1 MKKKKVMKLAYL
13 LMGIA
18 LLLSSCSEDL
28 FTGGSDSNEDVTIS
42 LAYSDVSPRDIVV
55 NSRAT
60 PQEERHL
67 DNLYIYIFDGN
78 GNLKGYK
85 GIEGEDS
92 LNQNTS
98 SSNSSNS
105 SNKGVITGIET
116 RSGDSYIYAVAN
128 ISTGLYPVETSNG
141 TVEPNKLPINLD
153 ENKARAGEYEF
164 TLDQLKA
171 LTFNR
176 SSRNTIQISSAF
188 LMSGA
193 VQEGKPVNITP
204 AGTIENGENGEN
216 DIRLSRIVSKVK
228 FTIKEKTGDGVTRS
242 FKLDNYSIMN
252 IAMKGTL
259 IGNIDGNKKYN
270 ISNDKDVSNIKG
282 LTLGVN
288 DVDST
293 GAECFEAYLPENL
306 QEPQKSVNNQAM
318 RENDGMLISKEFIN
332 APKYGTYVVL
342 KGKYE
347 ETQNG
352 STKTANVTYYVH
364 LGNCSADYNDYNVE
378 RNSMYTFNI
387 TVAGVNK
394 IIVEAKQ
401 KEGENE
407 QPGAEGVVMKYGDIG
422 KNLTLDSHYEYMV
435 MRFYQNNIQELKKA
449 GKGYFYQV
457 YALGK
462 HTDVINVGATTDGNK
477 NDVDTSW
484 IQFAIKC
491 SRDNSSSTYST
502 DKTSR
507 GTACSYP
514 GTEYSSDLYT
524 VENFLKYLYDN
535 SESTSIWTGS
545 DSIGNYVDATCFVSE
560 NYYKDRSWDEYVND
574 VDKRAFYVANKVWV
588 SKDKRSVY
596 AGAQYGLT
604 QHNIQTFYDRNQAD
618 SVIAYGCETIN
629 DEEKPDGGSDYN
641 IKDKADGSNGNEFWD
656 GRANMMEDIFDEHGK
671 PVKTWDDLKN
681 TRDNLYHSLRIACMR
696 RNRDLNGDGNISDDE
711 IRWYAPA
718 TQQYAGLWI
727 GEEIMSTE
735 SKLFNKSTKILKYG
749 SNKERMV
756 YYSSTRD
763 AESYLSE
770 EGMAT
775 SNMNKGY
782 GGFSPKYVRCVRN
795 LKSWELGYAKT
806 PDPYY
811 SYDSGTKT
819 VTLDKVD
826 EDALNITGEQGEL
839 FDHTERDEG
848 NKPAKKFTI
857 ANSIW
862 KTPYNY
868 KGTTIDPTPE
878 NVYNGKYWCYG
889 RYSENNKKNWRV
901 PNQREFCIMAMV
913 STDDDKIDVKWTAC
927 RTHFSNMNFRQS
939 WTYNHI
945 DDDSKNKGAVTMSL
959 KGVSGVRCIKVLK

>member
-28 FTGGSDSNEDVTIS
+28 FTGGSESNKDVTIS

-85 GIEGEDS
+85 GIEGEDN

-98 SSNSSNS
+98 SSN
-105 SNKGVITGIET
+105 KEVIKDINT

-128 ISTGLYPVETSNG
+128 ISTGLYPVATSNG

-153 ENKARAGEYEF
+153 EEKARAGEYDF

-176 SSRNTIQISSAF
+176 NNRNTIQISSAF

-193 VQEGKPVNITP
+193 VQQGKLVNITP
-204 AGTIENGENGEN
+204 AGTIENDENDENDGN

-270 ISNDKDVSNIKG
+270 ISNNTDVSNIVG
-282 LTLGVN
+282 QTLGVN
-288 DVDST
+288 DVDET
-293 GAECFEAYLPENL
+293 GAKCFEAYLPENL
-306 QEPQKSVNNQAM
+306 QEAQHDVQDQAK
-318 RENDGMLISKEFIN
+318 REDDNVSNPKEFIN

-347 ETQNG
+347 ETKDG
-352 STKTANVTYYVH
+352 STKTAETTYYVH
-364 LGNCSADYNDYNVE
+364 LGDCSANHNDYNVE
-378 RNSMYTFNI
+378 RNCKYTFNI

-394 IIVEAKQ
+394 IIVEAK
-401 KEGENE
+401 KEGNE
-407 QPGAEGVVMKYGDIG
+407 QPGAEGVVMEYGKIG

-435 MRFYQNNIQELKKA
+435 MRFYKDEIQKLKKYNI
-449 GKGYFYQV
+449 GYYYQV

-462 HTDVINVGATTDGNK
+462 KTNPINVKDEANPTTQEHQQKLNG
-477 NDVDTSW
+477 VDTSW
-484 IQFAIKC
+484 IEFAITGRAGSK
-491 SRDNSSSTYST
+491 SSYGNENGG
-502 DKTSR
+502 R
-507 GTACSYP
+507 GIPCDYP
-514 GTEYSSDLYT
+514 GKKGEIHTMDIET
-524 VENFLKYLYDN
+524 FLKMLYDN
-535 SESTSIWTGS
+535 ADNDSFWTNGEY
-545 DSIGNYVDATCFVSE
+545 IDATCFVSE
-560 NYYKDRSWDEYVND
+560 NYYKDLSWDKYVND
-574 VDKRAFYVANKVWV
+574 VDKRAFYVASYVWV
-588 SKDKRSVY
+588 SEDKRSVY
-596 AGAQYGLT
+596 AEAQYGLT
-604 QHNIQTFYDRNQAD
+604 QHNIQTFYDRSQAGN
-618 SVIAYGCETIN
+618 VTAYGCETIN
-629 DEEKPDGGSDYN
+629 DEEKPGGGDTGFDIN
-641 IKDKADGSNGNEFWD
+641 EQVEGSNGNDYWD
-656 GRANMMEDIFDEHGK
+656 GRANMMQDIDKFKDKK
-671 PVKTWDDLKN
+671 PVKYWDELKGN
-681 TRDNLYHSLRIACMR
+681 ISLRIACMS
-696 RNRDLNGDGNISDDE
+696 RNRDLNGDGNISEDE

-718 TQQYAGLWI
+718 TNQYAGLWI

-735 SKLFNKSTKILKYG
+735 SKLFNKSTKTLKT
-749 SNKERMV
+749 NKDRMI

-763 AESYLSE
+763 AEAFLSE

-775 SNMNKGY
+775 GNYNKVNTPY
-782 GGFSPKYVRCVRN
+782 APKYVRCVRN
-795 LKSWELGYAKT
+795 LKSGEIGYNQI
-806 PDPYY
+806 PDQYY
-811 SYDSGTKT
+811 SYDSEHKT

-857 ANSIW
+857 ADSQW
-862 KTPYNY
+862 TDYYNY
-868 KGTTIDPTPE
+868 QGILMKPTAE

-889 RYSENNKKNWRV
+889 RYSGKNGEKNWRV
-901 PNQREFCIMAMV
+901 PNQRELCIMAMV
-913 STDDDKIDVKWTAC
+913 APNDALNSAC

-939 WTYNHI
+939 WTHNYSNI
-945 DDDSKNKGAVTMSL
+945 VTMSL
-959 KGVSGVRCIKVLK
+959 SNAWGVRCIKVLK

>member
-28 FTGGSDSNEDVTIS
+28 FTGGSESNKDVTIS

-85 GIEGEDS
+85 GIEGEDN

-98 SSNSSNS
+98 SSETE
-105 SNKGVITGIET
+105 KQEITGIKT

-128 ISTGLYPVETSNG
+128 ISTGLYPVATSNG

-153 ENKARAGEYEF
+153 EDKACAGEYEF

-176 SSRNTIQISSAF
+176 NNRNTIQISSAF

-193 VQEGKPVNITP
+193 VQQGNLVNITP
-204 AGTIENGENGEN
+204 AGTIENGGN

-228 FTIKEKTGDGVTRS
+228 FTIKEYTGDGVTRS

-270 ISNDKDVSNIKG
+270 ISNNTDVSNIVG
-282 LTLGVN
+282 QTLSVN
-288 DVDST
+288 DVDET
-293 GAECFEAYLPENL
+293 GAKYFKAYLPENL
-306 QEPQKSVNNQAM
+306 QEAQHDVQDQAK
-318 RENDGMLISKEFIN
+318 REDDNMSNPKEFTN

-347 ETQNG
+347 ETKDG
-352 STKTANVTYYVH
+352 STKTAETTYYVH
-364 LGNCSADYNDYNVE
+364 LGDCSANHNDYNVE
-378 RNSMYTFNI
+378 RNCKYTFNI
-387 TVAGVNK
+387 TVAGVDK
-394 IIVEAKQ
+394 IIVEAK
-401 KEGENE
+401 KEGNK
-407 QPGAEGVVMKYGDIG
+407 QPGAEGVVMEYGKIG

-435 MRFYQNNIQELKKA
+435 MRFYKDEIQKLKKDNI
-449 GKGYFYQV
+449 GYYYQV

-462 HTDVINVGATTDGNK
+462 KTKPINVQDVANPTTQKHQEKLNG
-477 NDVDTSW
+477 VDTSW
-484 IQFAIKC
+484 IEFAITG
-491 SRDNSSSTYST
+491 RGNSTSSYGNENSG
-502 DKTSR
+502 R
-507 GTACSYP
+507 GTPCDYP
-514 GTEYSSDLYT
+514 GIGKTMDIET
-524 VENFLKYLYDN
+524 FLKMLYVNANND
-535 SESTSIWTGS
+535 SFWTEGKY
-545 DSIGNYVDATCFVSE
+545 IDATCFVSE
-560 NYYKDRSWDEYVND
+560 NYYKDLSWDQYVNN
-574 VDKRAFYVANKVWV
+574 VDKRAFYLANKISV
-588 SKDKRSVY
+588 SEDKRSVY
-596 AGAQYGLT
+596 AEAQYGLT
-604 QHNIQTFYDRNQAD
+604 QHNIQTFYDRNQAG

-629 DEEKPDGGSDYN
+629 DEEKSDGRSDYN
-641 IKDKADGSNGNEFWD
+641 IADQAVGSNGNDYWN
-656 GRANMMEDIFDEHGK
+656 GLANMMKDIFINGE
-671 PVKTWDDLKN
+671 PVKNWDDLKN
-681 TRDNLYHSLRIACMR
+681 TKDNLYHSLRIACMR
-696 RNRDLNGDGNISDDE
+696 RNRDLNGDGKISEDE

-735 SKLFNKSTKILKYG
+735 SKLFNRSTKTLKIDNLE
-749 SNKERMV
+749 SRMI

-763 AESYLSE
+763 AEAFLSE

-775 SNMNKGY
+775 GNYNKVNTPY
-782 GGFSPKYVRCVRN
+782 APKYVRCVRN
-795 LKSWELGYAKT
+795 LKSGEIGYNQT
-806 PDPYY
+806 PDTYY
-811 SYDSGTKT
+811 SYNSNTKT

-857 ANSIW
+857 ADSQW
-862 KTPYNY
+862 TDYY
-868 KGTTIDPTPE
+868 YDKGIQMKPTAD

-889 RYSENNKKNWRV
+889 RYSGKNGEKNWRV
-901 PNQREFCIMAMV
+901 PNQRELCIMAMV
-913 STDDDKIDVKWTAC
+913 APNDALNSAC
-927 RTHFSNMNFRQS
+927 RTHFSNMDFRQS
-939 WTYNHI
+939 WTHNNSNI
-945 DDDSKNKGAVTMSL
+945 VTMSL
-959 KGVSGVRCIKVLK
+959 SHAWGVRCIKVLK

>member
-28 FTGGSDSNEDVTIS
+28 FTGGSESNKDVTIS

-85 GIEGEDS
+85 GIEGEDN

-98 SSNSSNS
+98 SSETE
-105 SNKGVITGIET
+105 KQEITGIKT

-128 ISTGLYPVETSNG
+128 ISTGLYPVATSNG

-153 ENKARAGEYEF
+153 EDKACAGEYEF

-176 SSRNTIQISSAF
+176 NNRNTIQISSAF

-193 VQEGKPVNITP
+193 VQQGNLVNITP
-204 AGTIENGENGEN
+204 AGTIENGGN

-228 FTIKEKTGDGVTRS
+228 FTIKEYTGDGVTRS

-270 ISNDKDVSNIKG
+270 ISNNTDVSNIVG
-282 LTLGVN
+282 QTLSVN
-288 DVDST
+288 DVDET
-293 GAECFEAYLPENL
+293 GAKYFKAYLPENL
-306 QEPQKSVNNQAM
+306 QEAQHDVQDQAK
-318 RENDGMLISKEFIN
+318 REDDNMSNPKEFIN

-347 ETQNG
+347 ETKDG
-352 STKTANVTYYVH
+352 STKTAETTYYVH
-364 LGNCSADYNDYNVE
+364 LGDCSANPNDYNVE
-378 RNSMYTFNI
+378 RNCKYTFNI
-387 TVAGVNK
+387 TVAGVDK
-394 IIVEAKQ
+394 IIVEAK
-401 KEGENE
+401 KEGNE
-407 QPGAEGVVMKYGDIG
+407 QPGAEGVVMEYGNMG

-435 MRFYQNNIQELKKA
+435 MRFERKHIQNLKKYNL
-449 GKGYFYQV
+449 GYFYQV

-462 HTDVINVGATTDGNK
+462 KTDPINVKDEANPTTQEHQKKLNG
-477 NDVDTSW
+477 VDTSW
-484 IQFAIKC
+484 IEFAITGRAGSK
-491 SRDNSSSTYST
+491 SSYGNENGG
-502 DKTSR
+502 R
-507 GTACSYP
+507 GIPCDYP
-514 GTEYSSDLYT
+514 GKKGEIHTMDIET
-524 VENFLKYLYDN
+524 FLKMLYDN
-535 SESTSIWTGS
+535 ADNDSFWTNGEY
-545 DSIGNYVDATCFVSE
+545 IDATCFVSE
-560 NYYKDRSWDEYVND
+560 NYYKDLSWDKYVND
-574 VDKRAFYVANKVWV
+574 VDKRAFYVASYVWV
-588 SKDKRSVY
+588 SEDKRSVY
-596 AGAQYGLT
+596 AEAQYGLT
-604 QHNIQTFYDRNQAD
+604 QHNIQTFYDRSQAGN
-618 SVIAYGCETIN
+618 VTAYGCETIN
-629 DEEKPDGGSDYN
+629 DEEKPGGGDTGFDIN
-641 IKDKADGSNGNEFWD
+641 EQVEGSNGNDYWD
-656 GRANMMEDIFDEHGK
+656 GRANMMQDIDKFKDKK
-671 PVKTWDDLKN
+671 PVKYWDELKGN
-681 TRDNLYHSLRIACMR
+681 ISLRIACMS
-696 RNRDLNGDGNISDDE
+696 RNRDLNGDGNISEDE

-718 TQQYAGLWI
+718 TNQYAGLWI

-735 SKLFNKSTKILKYG
+735 SKLFNRSTKTLKIDNLE
-749 SNKERMV
+749 SRMI

-763 AESYLSE
+763 AEAFLSE

-775 SNMNKGY
+775 GNYNKVNTPY
-782 GGFSPKYVRCVRN
+782 APKYVRCVRN
-795 LKSWELGYAKT
+795 LKSGEIGYNQI
-806 PDPYY
+806 PDQYY
-811 SYDSGTKT
+811 SYDSEHKT

-857 ANSIW
+857 ADSQW
-862 KTPYNY
+862 TDYYNY
-868 KGTTIDPTPE
+868 QGILMKPTAE

-889 RYSENNKKNWRV
+889 RYSGKNGEKNWRV
-901 PNQREFCIMAMV
+901 PNQRELCIMAMV
-913 STDDDKIDVKWTAC
+913 APNDALNSAC
-927 RTHFSNMNFRQS
+927 RTHFSNMDFRQS
-939 WTYNHI
+939 WTHHYSNI
-945 DDDSKNKGAVTMSL
+945 VTMSL
-959 KGVSGVRCIKVLK
+959 SNAWGVRCIKVLK

>member
-28 FTGGSDSNEDVTIS
+28 FTGGSESNKDVTIS

-55 NSRAT
+55 NSRAKT
-60 PQEERHL
+60 QEERHL

-85 GIEGEDS
+85 GIEGEDN

-98 SSNSSNS
+98 SSETE
-105 SNKGVITGIET
+105 KQEITDIKT

-128 ISTGLYPVETSNG
+128 ISTGLYPVATSNG

-153 ENKARAGEYEF
+153 EEKARAGEYEF

-176 SSRNTIQISSAF
+176 NNRNTIQISSAF

-193 VQEGKPVNITP
+193 VQQGNLVNITP
-204 AGTIENGENGEN
+204 AGTIENGGN

-228 FTIKEKTGDGVTRS
+228 FTIKEYTGDGVTRS

-270 ISNDKDVSNIKG
+270 ISNNTDVSNIVG
-282 LTLGVN
+282 QTLSVN
-288 DVDST
+288 DVDET
-293 GAECFEAYLPENL
+293 GAEYFKAYLPENL
-306 QEPQKSVNNQAM
+306 QEAQHDVQDQAK
-318 RENDGMLISKEFIN
+318 REDDNMSNPKEFIN

-347 ETQNG
+347 ETKDG
-352 STKTANVTYYVH
+352 STKTAETTYYVH
-364 LGNCSADYNDYNVE
+364 LGDCSANYNDYNVE
-378 RNSMYTFNI
+378 RNCKYTFNI

-394 IIVEAKQ
+394 IIVEAK
-401 KEGENE
+401 KEGNE
-407 QPGAEGVVMKYGDIG
+407 QPGAEGVVMEYGNMG

-435 MRFYQNNIQELKKA
+435 MRFERKHIQNLQKYNL
-449 GKGYFYQV
+449 GYFYQV
-457 YALGK
+457 YTLGK
-462 HTDVINVGATTDGNK
+462 KTDPINVKDEANPTTQEHQKKLNG
-477 NDVDTSW
+477 VDTSW
-484 IQFAIKC
+484 IEFAITGRAGSK
-491 SRDNSSSTYST
+491 SSYGNENGG
-502 DKTSR
+502 R
-507 GTACSYP
+507 GTPCDYP
-514 GTEYSSDLYT
+514 GNKHTMDIET
-524 VENFLKYLYDN
+524 FLKKLYDN
-535 SESTSIWTGS
+535 ADN
-545 DSIGNYVDATCFVSE
+545 DSFWPNGEYIDATCFVSE
-560 NYYKDRSWDEYVND
+560 NYYSNLSWDKYVND
-574 VDKRAFYVANKVWV
+574 VDKRAFYVASYVWV
-588 SKDKRSVY
+588 SEDTRSVY
-596 AGAQYGLT
+596 AKAQYGLT
-604 QHNIQTFYDRNQAD
+604 QHNIQTFYDRSQAG
-618 SVIAYGCETIN
+618 SVTAYGCETIN
-629 DEEKPDGGSDYN
+629 DEEKPGGGDTGFDIN
-641 IKDKADGSNGNEFWD
+641 EQVEGSNGNDYWN
-656 GRANMMEDIFDEHGK
+656 GRANMIQDIDNFKDNK
-671 PVKTWDDLKN
+671 PVKYWDELKGN
-681 TRDNLYHSLRIACMR
+681 ISLRIACMS
-696 RNRDLNGDGNISDDE
+696 RNRDLNGDGNISEDE

-718 TQQYAGLWI
+718 TNQYAGLWI

-735 SKLFNKSTKILKYG
+735 SKLFNKSTKTLKTY
-749 SNKERMV
+749 KDRMI

-763 AESYLSE
+763 AEAFLSE

-775 SNMNKGY
+775 GNYNKVNTPY
-782 GGFSPKYVRCVRN
+782 APKYVRCVRN
-795 LKSWELGYAKT
+795 LKSGEIGYNQT
-806 PDPYY
+806 PDTYY
-811 SYDSGTKT
+811 NSSYDSERKTFT

-857 ANSIW
+857 AKDLWTGS
-862 KTPYNY
+862 YDY
-868 KGTTIDPTPE
+868 KGTTMTPTPK

-889 RYSENNKKNWRV
+889 RYIDENNEKNWRV
-901 PNQREFCIMAMV
+901 PNQRELCIMVMV
-913 STDDDKIDVKWTAC
+913 APNYALDSAC

-939 WTYNHI
+939 WTYKGY
-945 DDDSKNKGAVTMSL
+945 KNGGMLTMSL
-959 KGVSGVRCIKVLK
+959 KDVKGVRCIKVLK

>member
-13 LMGIA
+13 LIGVA

-85 GIEGEDS
+85 GIEGEDN

-98 SSNSSNS
+98 SSE
-105 SNKGVITGIET
+105 KQEITGIKT

-128 ISTGLYPVETSNG
+128 IYTGLYPVATSNG

-153 ENKARAGEYEF
+153 ENKARAGEYDF

-176 SSRNTIQISSAF
+176 SNRNTIQISSAF

-193 VQEGKPVNITP
+193 VQEGKLVNITP
-204 AGTIENGENGEN
+204 AGTIEKGGN

-259 IGNIDGNKKYN
+259 IGNIDGNDKKY
-270 ISNDKDVSNIKG
+270 ISNDTDVSNIEG
-282 LTLGVN
+282 QTLGVN
-288 DVDST
+288 DVDET
-293 GAECFEAYLPENL
+293 GAEYFEAYLPENL
-306 QEPQKSVNNQAM
+306 QEPKQSINVQAM
-318 RENDGMLISKEFIN
+318 REDDSQSIPKVFTN
-332 APKYGTYVVL
+332 APDYGTYVVL

-347 ETQNG
+347 ETKEG

-364 LGNCSADYNDYNVE
+364 LGDCSVNYNDYNVE
-378 RNSMYTFNI
+378 RNCKYTFNI

-394 IIVEAKQ
+394 IIVEAR
-401 KEGENE
+401 KEGNE
-407 QPGAEGVVMKYGDIG
+407 QPGAEGVVMEYGKIG

-435 MRFYQNNIQELKKA
+435 MRFYKDEIQKLKKYNI
-449 GKGYFYQV
+449 GYYYQV

-462 HTDVINVGATTDGNK
+462 KTKPINVKDIANPTTEQHQQKLNG
-477 NDVDTSW
+477 VDTSW
-484 IQFAIKC
+484 IEFAITGRAGSK
-491 SRDNSSSTYST
+491 SIYGSANNG
-502 DKTSR
+502 R
-507 GTACSYP
+507 GFPCDYP
-514 GTEYSSDLYT
+514 GIGNTMNIET
-524 VENFLKYLYDN
+524 FLKKLYDN
-535 SESTSIWTGS
+535 ADNDSFWTNGEY
-545 DSIGNYVDATCFVSE
+545 IDATCFVSE
-560 NYYKDRSWDEYVND
+560 NYYKDLSWDKYVNS
-574 VDKRAFYVANKVWV
+574 VDKRAFYVASKIWV
-588 SKDKRSVY
+588 SHDKRSVY
-596 AGAQYGLT
+596 AEAQYGLT
-604 QHNIQTFYDRNQAD
+604 QHNIQTFYDRNKAG

-629 DEEKPDGGSDYN
+629 DEEKPDGSDTGFDIN
-641 IKDKADGSNGNEFWD
+641 EQVKGSNGNDYWN
-656 GRANMMEDIFDEHGK
+656 GRANMILDIDKFKDGK
-671 PVKTWDDLKN
+671 PVRTWDKLKGN
-681 TRDNLYHSLRIACMR
+681 ISLRIACMS

-735 SKLFNKSTKILKYG
+735 SKLFNRSTKTLNIDDYK
-749 SNKERMV
+749 SRMI
-756 YYSSTRD
+756 YYSSTQD
-763 AESYLSE
+763 AESFLSE

-775 SNMNKGY
+775 GNYNLSSAAY
-782 GGFSPKYVRCVRN
+782 RPKYVRCVRN
-795 LKSWELGYAKT
+795 LKSGEIGYDQK
-806 PDPYY
+806 PDTYY
-811 SYDSGTKT
+811 SYDSETKT

-857 ANSIW
+857 ADSQWTGYYYYQGILM
-862 KTPYNY
+862 K
-868 KGTTIDPTPE
+868 PTAE

-889 RYSENNKKNWRV
+889 RYSGKNGEKNWRV
-901 PNQREFCIMAMV
+901 PNQRELCIMAMV
-913 STDDDKIDVKWTAC
+913 APNDALNSAC

-939 WTYNHI
+939 WTHNYSNI
-945 DDDSKNKGAVTMSL
+945 VTMSL
-959 KGVSGVRCIKVLK
+959 SNAWGVRCIKVLK

>member
-60 PQEERHL
+60 PEEERHL
-67 DNLYIYIFDGN
+67 NNLYIYIFDGN

-85 GIEGEDS
+85 SIEGEDN

-98 SSNSSNS
+98 SSN
-105 SNKGVITGIET
+105 KQEITGIKT

-128 ISTGLYPVETSNG
+128 IYTGLYPVATSNG

-153 ENKARAGEYEF
+153 EDRARAGEYKF

-176 SSRNTIQISSAF
+176 NNPNTIQISSAF

-193 VQEGKPVNITP
+193 VQKGKLVNITP
-204 AGTIENGENGEN
+204 AGTIKDGGN

-228 FTIKEKTGDGVTRS
+228 FTIKEKTGDDVKRS

-252 IAMKGTL
+252 IAMNGTL
-259 IGNIDGNKKYN
+259 IGYIDGNKKYN
-270 ISNDKDVSNIKG
+270 DKDVSNIVG

-288 DVDST
+288 DVDET
-293 GAECFEAYLPENL
+293 GAKYFEAYLPENL
-306 QEPQKSVNNQAM
+306 QDAQHDVQDQAK
-318 RENDGMLISKEFIN
+318 REDDNMSIPKVFTN

-347 ETQNG
+347 ETKDG
-352 STKTANVTYYVH
+352 STKTAEVTYYVH
-364 LGNCSADYNDYNVE
+364 LGDCSANYNDYNVE
-378 RNSMYTFNI
+378 RNCKYTFNI

-394 IIVEAKQ
+394 IIVEAK
-401 KEGENE
+401 KEGNE
-407 QPGAEGVVMKYGDIG
+407 QPGAEGVVMEYGKIDKIG

-435 MRFYQNNIQELKKA
+435 MRFDREDIQKLKKYDI
-449 GKGYFYQV
+449 GYYYQV

-462 HTDVINVGATTDGNK
+462 KTQPINVKDEANPTTQEHQQKLNG
-477 NDVDTSW
+477 VDTSW
-484 IQFAIKC
+484 IEFAITG
-491 SRDNSSSTYST
+491 RDDSKSSYG
-502 DKTSR
+502 DENDGR
-507 GTACSYP
+507 GTPCDYP
-514 GTEYSSDLYT
+514 GKKHTMDIET
-524 VENFLKYLYDN
+524 FLKLLYDN
-535 SESTSIWTGS
+535 TDNDRFWTDGKY
-545 DSIGNYVDATCFVSE
+545 IDATCFVSE
-560 NYYKDRSWDEYVND
+560 NYYSNRSWDQYVND
-574 VDKRAFYVANKVWV
+574 VDKRAFYVASNIWV
-588 SKDKRSVY
+588 SKDTRSVY
-596 AGAQYGLT
+596 AEAQYGLT
-604 QHNIQTFYDRNQAD
+604 QHNIQTFYDRSQAG

-629 DEEKPDGGSDYN
+629 DEKKSDGYN
-641 IKDKADGSNGNEFWD
+641 IKKQPLGSNGDDLWD
-656 GRANMMEDIFDEHGK
+656 GRANMKLDLYKDGNPI
-671 PVKTWDDLKN
+671 TWDDIKGNRLPTGNKLL
-681 TRDNLYHSLRIACMR
+681 TIACMS
-696 RNRDLNGDGNISDDE
+696 RNRDLNGDGKISDDE

-735 SKLFNKSTKILKYG
+735 SKLFNKSTKTLIYG
-749 SNKERMV
+749 SNSERMV
-756 YYSSTRD
+756 YYSSSQEAD
-763 AESYLSE
+763 AFFSE

-775 SNMNKGY
+775 ANAVLKG
-782 GGFSPKYVRCVRN
+782 GMSPRFVRCVRN
-795 LKSWELGYAKT
+795 LKSKDLGYGETPAKF
-806 PDPYY
+806 Y
-811 SYDSGTKT
+811 SYNSGTRT

-826 EDALNITGEQGEL
+826 KDALNITGEQREL

-862 KTPYNY
+862 NTPYNN
-868 KGTTIDPTPE
+868 IEPTQV
-878 NVYNGKYWCYG
+878 NIYTGKYKCYG
-889 RYSENNKKNWRV
+889 HYNQNNDKNWRV
-901 PNQREFCIMAMV
+901 PNQREFCIMTMV
-913 STDDDKIDVKWTAC
+913 YIDDPSCDVKWTAC
-927 RTHFSNMNFRQS
+927 RTHFSNMAFRQS
-939 WTYNHI
+939 WTCNHVN
-945 DDDSKNKGAVTMSL
+945 DPKSKLKGYLTMSPSQV
-959 KGVSGVRCIKVLK
+959 KGVRCIKVLK

>member
-13 LMGIA
+13 LMGVA
-18 LLLSSCSEDL
+18 LLLCSCSEDL
-28 FTGGSDSNEDVTIS
+28 FTGGSESNEDVTIS

-60 PQEERHL
+60 PEEESHL
-67 DNLYIYIFDGN
+67 NNLYIYIFDGN
-78 GNLKGYK
+78 GYLKGYK
-85 GIEGEDS
+85 GIEGEDN
-92 LNQNTS
+92 LTQNTS
-98 SSNSSNS
+98 S
-105 SNKGVITGIET
+105 SNKGVITGIKT

-128 ISTGLYPVETSNG
+128 IYTGLYPVATSNG
-141 TVEPNKLPINLD
+141 KVEPNKLPINLD
-153 ENKARAGEYEF
+153 EDRARAGEYEF

-176 SSRNTIQISSAF
+176 NNPNTIQISSAF

-193 VQEGKPVNITP
+193 VQEGSLVNITP
-204 AGTIENGENGEN
+204 AGTIEKGGN

-228 FTIKEKTGDGVTRS
+228 FTIKEETGDGVKRS

-270 ISNDKDVSNIKG
+270 ISNDKDVSNIVG
-282 LTLGVN
+282 QTLGVN

-364 LGNCSADYNDYNVE
+364 LGNCSANYNDYNVV

-394 IIVEAKQ
+394 IIVEAK
-401 KEGENE
+401 KEGNE
-407 QPGAEGVVMKYGDIG
+407 QPGAEGVVMEYGKIG

-435 MRFYQNNIQELKKA
+435 MRFNREDIQNLKKYNI
-449 GKGYFYQV
+449 GYYYQV

-462 HTDVINVGATTDGNK
+462 KTKPINVKDVANPATQKHQEKLNG
-477 NDVDTSW
+477 VDTSW
-484 IQFAIKC
+484 IEFAITGRAGSK
-491 SRDNSSSTYST
+491 SSYSNENGG
-502 DKTSR
+502 R
-507 GTACSYP
+507 GIPCDYP
-514 GTEYSSDLYT
+514 GIGNTMDIET
-524 VENFLKYLYDN
+524 FLKMLYDN
-535 SESTSIWTGS
+535 ADNDSFWTNGEY
-545 DSIGNYVDATCFVSE
+545 IDATCFVSE
-560 NYYKDRSWDEYVND
+560 NYYKDLSWDKYVND
-574 VDKRAFYVANKVWV
+574 VDKRAFYVASKIWV
-588 SKDKRSVY
+588 SEDKRSVY
-596 AGAQYGLT
+596 AEAQYGLT
-604 QHNIQTFYDRNQAD
+604 QHNIQTFYDRSQAG

-629 DEEKPDGGSDYN
+629 DEENSDGGSDYN
-641 IKDKADGSNGNEFWD
+641 IRDQQFGSNGNDYWN
-656 GRANMMEDIFDEHGK
+656 GRDNMKEDIFQDGK

-681 TRDNLYHSLRIACMR
+681 KYDNLYHSLRIACMR
-696 RNRDLNGDGNISDDE
+696 RNRDLNGDGNISDEE

-735 SKLFNKSTKILKYG
+735 SKLFNRSTKTLKKD
-749 SNKERMV
+749 SNGKDVGRMV
-756 YYSSTRD
+756 YYSSTKD
-763 AESYLSE
+763 AESFLSE

-775 SNMNKGY
+775 SNANKARGTY
-782 GGFSPKYVRCVRN
+782 SPKYVRCVRN
-795 LKSWELGYAKT
+795 LKSGEIGYGET
-806 PDPYY
+806 PTPYY
-811 SYDSGTKT
+811 SYDRKTKT
-819 VTLDKVD
+819 VSLDKVD
-826 EDALNITGEQGEL
+826 QDALNITGEQREL

-848 NKPAKKFTI
+848 NKPAKKFAI

-862 KTPYNY
+862 NTPYNNIEP
-868 KGTTIDPTPE
+868 KPE
-878 NVYNGKYWCYG
+878 NIYTGMYKCYG
-889 RYSENNKKNWRV
+889 HYSENNEKNWRV
-901 PNQREFCIMAMV
+901 PNQRELCIMTMVAM
-913 STDDDKIDVKWTAC
+913 DNDEIDVKWTAC
-927 RTHFSNMNFRQS
+927 RTHFSNMDFRQS
-939 WTYNHI
+939 WTCNHI
-945 DDDSKNKGAVTMSL
+945 NDDSKFKGVMTMSL

>member
-28 FTGGSDSNEDVTIS
+28 FTGGSESNKDVTIS

-85 GIEGEDS
+85 GIEGEDN

-98 SSNSSNS
+98 SSN
-105 SNKGVITGIET
+105 KEVIKDINT

-128 ISTGLYPVETSNG
+128 ISTGLYPVATSNG

-153 ENKARAGEYEF
+153 EEKARAGEYDF

-176 SSRNTIQISSAF
+176 NNRNTIQISSAF

-193 VQEGKPVNITP
+193 VQQGKLVNITP
-204 AGTIENGENGEN
+204 AGTIENDENDENDGN

-242 FKLDNYSIMN
+242 FKLGNYSIMN
-252 IAMKGTL
+252 IAMNGTL
-259 IGNIDGNKKYN
+259 IGNIDGNDKKYIN
-270 ISNDKDVSNIKG
+270 NDTDVSNIVG
-282 LTLGVN
+282 QTLGVN
-288 DVDST
+288 DVDET
-293 GAECFEAYLPENL
+293 GAKCFEAYLPENL
-306 QEPQKSVNNQAM
+306 QEAQHDVQDQAK
-318 RENDGMLISKEFIN
+318 REDDNVSNPKEFIN

-347 ETQNG
+347 ETKDG
-352 STKTANVTYYVH
+352 STKTAETTYYVH
-364 LGNCSADYNDYNVE
+364 LGDCSANHNDYNVE
-378 RNSMYTFNI
+378 RNCKYTFNI

-394 IIVEAKQ
+394 IIVEAK
-401 KEGENE
+401 KEGNE
-407 QPGAEGVVMKYGDIG
+407 QPGAEGVVMEYGKIG

-435 MRFYQNNIQELKKA
+435 MRFYKDEIQKLKKYNI
-449 GKGYFYQV
+449 GYYYQV

-462 HTDVINVGATTDGNK
+462 KTNPINVKDEANPTTQEHQQKLNG
-477 NDVDTSW
+477 VDTSW
-484 IQFAIKC
+484 IEFAITGRKG
-491 SRDNSSSTYST
+491 SKSIYGDENGG
-502 DKTSR
+502 R
-507 GTACSYP
+507 GIPCDYP
-514 GTEYSSDLYT
+514 GKKGEIHTMDIET
-524 VENFLKYLYDN
+524 FLKKLYDN
-535 SESTSIWTGS
+535 ANNDSFWTNGEY
-545 DSIGNYVDATCFVSE
+545 IDATCFVSE
-560 NYYKDRSWDEYVND
+560 NYYKDLSWDKYVND
-574 VDKRAFYVANKVWV
+574 VDKRAFYVASYVWV
-588 SKDKRSVY
+588 SEDKRSVY
-596 AGAQYGLT
+596 AEAQYGLT
-604 QHNIQTFYDRNQAD
+604 QHNIQTFYDRSQAGN
-618 SVIAYGCETIN
+618 VTAYGCETIN
-629 DEEKPDGGSDYN
+629 DEEKPGGGDTGFDIN
-641 IKDKADGSNGNEFWD
+641 EQVEGSNGNDYWD
-656 GRANMMEDIFDEHGK
+656 GRANMMQDIDKFKDNK
-671 PVKTWDDLKN
+671 PVKYWDELKGN
-681 TRDNLYHSLRIACMR
+681 ISLRIACMS
-696 RNRDLNGDGNISDDE
+696 RNRDLNGDGNISEDE

-718 TQQYAGLWI
+718 TNQYAGLWI

-735 SKLFNKSTKILKYG
+735 SKLFNKSTKTLIT
-749 SNKERMV
+749 NKDRMI

-763 AESYLSE
+763 AEAFLSE

-775 SNMNKGY
+775 GNYNKVNTPY
-782 GGFSPKYVRCVRN
+782 APKYVRCVRN
-795 LKSWELGYAKT
+795 LKSGEIGYNQI
-806 PDPYY
+806 PDQYY
-811 SYDSGTKT
+811 SYDSEHKT

-857 ANSIW
+857 ADSQW
-862 KTPYNY
+862 TDYYNY
-868 KGTTIDPTPE
+868 QGILMKPTAE

-889 RYSENNKKNWRV
+889 RYSGKNGEKNWRV
-901 PNQREFCIMAMV
+901 PNQRELCIMAMV
-913 STDDDKIDVKWTAC
+913 APNDALNSAC

-939 WTYNHI
+939 WTHNYSNI
-945 DDDSKNKGAVTMSL
+945 VTMSL
-959 KGVSGVRCIKVLK
+959 SNAWGVRCIKVLK

>member
-28 FTGGSDSNEDVTIS
+28 FTGGSESNEDVTIS

-67 DNLYIYIFDGN
+67 NNLYIYIFDGN

-85 GIEGEDS
+85 GIEGEDN

-98 SSNSSNS
+98 SSE
-105 SNKGVITGIET
+105 KQVITGIKT

-128 ISTGLYPVETSNG
+128 IYTGLYPVATSNG

-153 ENKARAGEYEF
+153 ENKARAGEYDF

-176 SSRNTIQISSAF
+176 NNPNTIQISSAF

-193 VQEGKPVNITP
+193 VQEGKLVNITP
-204 AGTIENGENGEN
+204 AGTIEKGGN

-252 IAMKGTL
+252 IAMNGTL

-270 ISNDKDVSNIKG
+270 ISNNTDVSNIEG
-282 LTLGVN
+282 QTLGVN
-288 DVDST
+288 DVDET

-306 QEPQKSVNNQAM
+306 QDAKHDVQDQAM
-318 RENDGMLISKEFIN
+318 REDDSQSIPKVFTN
-332 APKYGTYVVL
+332 APDYGTYVVL

-347 ETQNG
+347 ETKDG

-364 LGNCSADYNDYNVE
+364 LGDCSVNFNDYNVE
-378 RNSMYTFNI
+378 RNCKYTFNI

-394 IIVEAKQ
+394 IIVEAK
-401 KEGENE
+401 KEGNE
-407 QPGAEGVVMKYGDIG
+407 QPGAEGVVMEYGKMG

-435 MRFYQNNIQELKKA
+435 MRFYKNDIQNLKNNYPHI
-449 GKGYFYQV
+449 GYYYQV

-462 HTDVINVGATTDGNK
+462 KTKPINVKDEANPTTPKHQEKLNG
-477 NDVDTSW
+477 VDTSW
-484 IQFAIKC
+484 IEFAITGRAGSK
-491 SRDNSSSTYST
+491 STYGNANNG
-502 DKTSR
+502 R
-507 GTACSYP
+507 GTPCDYP
-514 GTEYSSDLYT
+514 GIGKTMDIET
-524 VENFLKYLYDN
+524 FLKKLYDN
-535 SESTSIWTGS
+535 ANNDSFWTNGEY
-545 DSIGNYVDATCFVSE
+545 IDATCFVSE
-560 NYYKDRSWDEYVND
+560 NYYKDLSWDKYVND
-574 VDKRAFYVANKVWV
+574 VDKRAFYVASKIWV
-588 SKDKRSVY
+588 SEDKRSVY
-596 AGAQYGLT
+596 AEAQYGLT
-604 QHNIQTFYDRNQAD
+604 QHNIQTFYDRNKAG
-618 SVIAYGCETIN
+618 SVTAYGCETIN
-629 DEEKPDGGSDYN
+629 DEEKPGGGDTGFDIN
-641 IKDKADGSNGNEFWD
+641 EQVAGSNGNDYWN
-656 GRANMMEDIFDEHGK
+656 GRANMIQDIDKFKDNK
-671 PVKTWDDLKN
+671 PVKYWDELKGN
-681 TRDNLYHSLRIACMR
+681 ISLRIACMS
-696 RNRDLNGDGNISDDE
+696 RNRDLNGDGNISEDE

-718 TQQYAGLWI
+718 TNQYAGLWI

-735 SKLFNKSTKILKYG
+735 SKLFNKSTKTLKTH
-749 SNKERMV
+749 KDRMI

-763 AESYLSE
+763 AEAFLSE

-775 SNMNKGY
+775 GDYNKVNNAY
-782 GGFSPKYVRCVRN
+782 APKYVRCVRN
-795 LKSWELGYAKT
+795 LKSGEIGYNQT
-806 PDPYY
+806 PDTYY
-811 SYDSGTKT
+811 SYDSKTKT

-826 EDALNITGEQGEL
+826 EDAMNITGEQREL

-857 ANSIW
+857 AASLL
-862 KTPYNY
+862 TGEYY
-868 KGTTIDPTPE
+868 DKGEKIAE
-878 NVYNGKYWCYG
+878 NVYTGKYQCYG
-889 RYSENNKKNWRV
+889 RYIDENNEKNWRV
-901 PNQREFCIMAMV
+901 PNQRELCIMAMV
-913 STDDDKIDVKWTAC
+913 APNDALNSAC

-939 WTYNHI
+939 WTHNYSNI
-945 DDDSKNKGAVTMSL
+945 VTMSL
-959 KGVSGVRCIKVLK
+959 NSVKGVRCIKVLK